1 MKKPVQY
8 AGVTMTGLLAGNEL
22 GTLIGFH
29 PALRALPLRS
39 QIEAEQALTARLG
52 RIMPFYMT
60 GTVIAAV
67 AAAVDRR
74 GGQGARLAGA
84 AAGASVL
91 TLAITLLGNVP
102 LNERTVDYPAHGGAV
117 GWAAIRRRWERLHA
131 ARAALDVASFTALT
145 TAALAD
151 QRRAG

>member
-84 AAGASVL
+84 AAGASLL
-91 TLAITLLGNVP
+91 TLVITLLGNVP
-102 LNERTVDYPAHGGAV
+102 LNERTVGYPADGGA
-117 GWAAIRRRWERLHA
+117 GDWATIRRRWERLHL
-131 ARAALDVASFTALT
+131 ARVALDVASFTALT
-145 TAALAD
+145 TAALTD
-151 QRRAG
+151 SRRAG

>member
-1 MKKPVQY
+1 MKKPVQFV
-8 AGVTMTGLLAGNEL
+8 GVTVTGLLAGNEL

-29 PALRALPLRS
+29 PAVRGLPLRS
-39 QIEAEQALTARLG
+39 QIEAEQALTTRLG

-74 GGQGARLAGA
+74 GGQGVRLASA
-84 AAGASVL
+84 AASASVL
-91 TLAITLLGNVP
+91 TLAITLIGNVP
-102 LNERTVDYPAHGGAV
+102 LNERTLDYPAHGGAA
-117 GWAAIRRRWERLHA
+117 GWATIRRRWERLHL
-131 ARAALDVASFTALT
+131 ARVALDVAAFTALT

-151 QRRAG
+151 DR

>member
-84 AAGASVL
+84 AAGASLL
-91 TLAITLLGNVP
+91 TLVITLLGNVP
-102 LNERTVDYPAHGGAV
+102 LNKRTVGYPTDGGAV
-117 GWAAIRRRWERLHA
+117 DWATIRRRWERLHL
-131 ARAALDVASFTALT
+131 ARVALDVASFTALT
-145 TAALAD
+145 TAALTD
-151 QRRAG
+151 SRRAG

>member
-22 GTLIGFH
+22 GTLIRFH
-29 PALRALPLRS
+29 PALEALPLRS

-60 GTVIAAV
+60 GTVVAAV

-74 GGQGARLAGA
+74 GGRGARLAGA

-102 LNERTVDYPAHGGAV
+102 LNERTLGYPADGGSA
-117 GWAAIRRRWERLHA
+117 GWAAIRRRWERLHL
-131 ARAALDVASFTALT
+131 ARVALDVASFAALT
-145 TAALAD
+145 TAALTD
-151 QRRAG
+151 DRPAG